1 VEFAIENIDPIKKS
15 AISNLNSGDAVMVLQ
30 NGLKLGTLD
39 SEIIYSE
46 DSLTA
51 NGYIIINGIIENNTL
66 KMLNG
71 LSISAND
78 EIEIATERVQIT
90 IKIVSIQ

>member
-1 VEFAIENIDPIKKS
+1 
-15 AISNLNSGDAVMVLQ
+15 
-30 NGLKLGTLD
+30 
-39 SEIIYSE
+39 
-46 DSLTA
+46 
-51 NGYIIINGIIENNTL
+51 
-66 KMLNG
+66 MLNG